1 MIDTHSHIDMLK
13 NPDAEIEAFLDAGVK
28 KVIIPGVEPDTFDTI
43 TEYIDKYDCLYG
55 ALGVHP
61 SEAQKFNDEAAKKM
75 MLLSHHPKILAIGE
89 IGLDY
94 YWDKTF
100 VDIQK
105 KVFKTQIEIAKSLSL
120 PIIVHDREAHLDTFN
135 ILSEMECKNV
145 VMHCFS
151 GSLEFAKQ
159 CVDMGWYLGI
169 GGVLTFK
176 NARKMKDIVRE
187 IPLENLLLETDAPYL
202 TPHPF
207 RGEENSPKY
216 LNLIAKEIA
225 NLKDLSFEFVQKQT
239 TKNAEL
245 LFNFNKGE
253 Q

>member
-13 NPDAEIEAFLDAGVK
+13 NPEKEIENFLAAGVK
-28 KVIIPGVEPDTFDTI
+28 KVIVPGVEPATFDTI
-43 TEYIDKYDCLYG
+43 IEYIDKYDCLYG

-61 SEAQKFNDEAAKKM
+61 SEALKFDNAAAKKM
-75 MLLSHHPKILAIGE
+75 NLLAHHPKIVAIGE

-105 KVFKTQIEIAKSLSL
+105 KVLLTQIDIAKSLNL

-135 ILSEMECKNV
+135 ILKEEGCKNV
-145 VMHCFS
+145 IMHCFS
-151 GSLEFAKQ
+151 GSLEFAHK
-159 CVDMGWYLGI
+159 CTDEGWYLGI
-169 GGVLTFK
+169 GGVVTFK
-176 NARKMKDIVRE
+176 NARKMKEVVKE
-187 IPLENLLLETDAPYL
+187 IPLEYLLLETDAPYL

-216 LNLIAKEIA
+216 LNLIAKQIA
-225 NLKDLSFEFVQKQT
+225 DIKDITLDEVISKT
-239 TKNAEL
+239 TKNAQKI
-245 LFNFNKGE
+245 FDFNKGE
-253 Q
+253 

>member
-13 NPDAEIEAFLDAGVK
+13 NPEKEIEAFLEAGVK
-28 KVIIPGVEPDTFDTI
+28 KVIIPGVEPATFDTI
-43 TEYIDKYDCLYG
+43 IEYIDKYDCMYG

-61 SEAQKFNDEAAKKM
+61 SEALKFDEASAKKM
-75 MLLSHHPKILAIGE
+75 SLLAHHPKIIAIGE

-100 VDIQK
+100 VETQK
-105 KVFKTQIEIAKSLSL
+105 KAFITQIEIAKSLNL
-120 PIIVHDREAHLDTFN
+120 PIIVHDRDAHLDTFN
-135 ILSEMECKNV
+135 ILREEECKNV

-151 GSLEFAKQ
+151 GSLEFARQ
-159 CVDMGWYLGI
+159 CVNEGWYLGI
-169 GGVLTFK
+169 GGVVTFK

-187 IPLENLLLETDAPYL
+187 IPLEHLLLETDAPYL

-216 LNLIAKEIA
+216 LNLIAKQIA
-225 NLKDLSFEFVQKQT
+225 DLKDIAAEDIIRQT
-239 TKNAEL
+239 TKNACT
-245 LFNFNKGE
+245 LFNFDKGE
-253 Q
+253 